1 MVFVL
6 CGLFS
11 SSPNWGKKW
20 GKNADYKNSRH
31 ILFFPRFYERAHKC
45 ARAVTEQGVILA
57 PCEIFSDRILFF
69 APLFSLFCPRK
80 RVFLFVLCLFQKIGL
95 GKFPSV
101 NYFFDFF
108 MRLAILDTPLLLVCG
123 ECLSAPH
130 LIAGKDNLLHGRRDR
145 KILCRHV
152 EDTIQHK

>member
-6 CGLFS
+6 YGYFH

-31 ILFFPRFYERAHKC
+31 LLFFPRFYERAHKC
-45 ARAVTEQGVILA
+45 ARVVTEQGVIFA
-57 PCEIFSDRILFF
+57 PCEIFSDQILFF
-69 APLFSLFCPRK
+69 APLFSLFCPHMRA
-80 RVFLFVLCLFQKIGL
+80 FLVYFAFSKIGL

-101 NYFFDFF
+101 NYFLDLF
-108 MRLAILDTPLLLVCG
+108 MRLAIFDKPLLLVCG